1 MSVNPNIEK
10 LVAAMTD
17 KRRLGQRLHH
27 LQYEEASAMPNA
39 LLRLS
44 IRDQPHSTASETSNE
59 SVCAG
64 CRDVEG

>member
-1 MSVNPNIEK
+1 
-10 LVAAMTD
+10 MTD
-17 KRRLGQRLHH
+17 KRRLGQRLYH

-44 IRDQPHSTASETSNE
+44 IRDQSHSTASETGNE

-64 CRDVEG
+64 CKDVEG